1 MNGDSKIN
9 AMIVKKTYIKQ

>member
-9 AMIVKKTYIKQ
+9 STFVKKTYIQH